1 MRQRLALATAL
12 LGDPGILVLDELANG
27 LDPAGMRWLRGFLRA
42 YAHQGRTVLVST
54 HVLSEIQQIT
64 DQVIIISAG
73 RLLFAARCPPL
84 RPGGALPG
92 GDRMKRLI
100 HAELFKA
107 RSNRAVWIL
116 AAITPAFCA
125 LWALLSVSL
134 MNLDSP
140 VPLDQR
146 VENVYN
152 MAQQAYIFTFVLG
165 VLGMTGEYR
174 HQTITW
180 SFLVTPVRGRVVT
193 AKLVAYGLIG
203 LLVAA
208 GSTLV
213 TFGAGAALLAAGGHP
228 MTTPDLPAVLAGTTL
243 SIALYAV
250 FGVALGA
257 LIRNQV
263 AAIVVAAV
271 WFVFGDYLL
280 LAPARA
286 RPMAA
291 HGGGPRGRRHDPAE
305 R

>member
-1 MRQRLALATAL
+1 
-12 LGDPGILVLDELANG
+12 
-27 LDPAGMRWLRGFLRA
+27 
-42 YAHQGRTVLVST
+42 
-54 HVLSEIQQIT
+54 
-64 DQVIIISAG
+64 
-73 RLLFAARCPPL
+73 
-84 RPGGALPG
+84 
-92 GDRMKRLI
+92 MKRLI

-280 LAPARA
+280 SSLLPELGRWLPTGAARA
-286 RPMAA
+286 VGGMTLQSGDLLPAW
-291 HGGGPRGRRHDPAE
+291 GGGLLFAAYVVAIVLAARLITLRRDVT
-305 R
+305 